1 MYNVHCYTLVFMNE
15 NIFGRLKLLHCHQ
28 SLYYNMLMKGE
39 RVQGFRNPFDIVRSS
54 LLEQV
59 RSMRTN
65 FLQASF
71 STALNVIEEGI
82 SALTQHSLQLKR
94 HTPLWLIVLYLS
106 FSFSS
111 LFEKSNLMILAVLA
125 EHNIHKNV

>member
-1 MYNVHCYTLVFMNE
+1 
-15 NIFGRLKLLHCHQ
+15 
-28 SLYYNMLMKGE
+28 MKGE

-65 FLQASF
+65 FLQASS

-82 SALTQHSLQLKR
+82 SALTQTHSLQLKR
-94 HTPLWLIVLYLS
+94 HTPLWIIVLYLS

-125 EHNIHKNV
+125 EHNIRTYNVNHVGAKSTITHQALPIWLYL